1 MLRHGICPSEGT
13 KLTVEMREIEWA
25 FSNFQRGTRPNVRP
39 VELIARLD
47 AWYLRVNRFTDR
59 RPQGPTS
66 THLDM
71 YYNVLRG
78 QLHGPHMSPHGGDA
92 RVMRESASA
101 ALVYM
106 VALNQQ
112 SLMGD
117 VSKKKRERVGGLS

>member
-1 MLRHGICPSEGT
+1 
-13 KLTVEMREIEWA
+13 MREIEWS
-25 FSNFQRGTRPNVRP
+25 FTNYQRGTRPDVNP
-39 VELIARLD
+39 AELIVRLD
-47 AWYLRVNRFTDR
+47 AWYARAKSISAK

-78 QLHGPHMSPHGGDA
+78 QLHGPHLNPHGGDA

-117 VSKKKRERVGGLS
+117 VSSGPRAVG